1 MISRDQSDKDGI
13 VWLPARLT
21 GEFRGEAVVVVSA
34 LGDGVSEEH
43 DAVLHVSCHDVL
55 VWQEGQE
62 TEENRTGV
70 SASAAVPSVRVKVTY
85 QGQRLTV
92 NRQ

>member
-21 GEFRGEAVVVVSA
+21 GEFCGEAVVVVSA

-62 TEENRTGV
+62 TENRTGV
-70 SASAAVPSVRVKVTY
+70 SASAAVPSMRVKVTY
-85 QGQRLTV
+85 QGQRLED

>member
-1 MISRDQSDKDGI
+1 MISRDQSDKVRI
-13 VWLPARLT
+13 VWLSGRLT

-70 SASAAVPSVRVKVTY
+70 SARCCRAINAR
-85 QGQRLTV
+85 QGYLTGPTAYS
-92 NRQ
+92 